1 MKIVVDRNIPYIGP
15 SLERIGETIFLKG
28 DAIDNDVM
36 KDTDILITRTRT
48 KCDPSLLEGSRCSF
62 IGTATIGTDHIDLD
76 YCKNKGITVANAPGC
91 NAPAVAQYVLTAI
104 TELTGNLSGKTL
116 GIIGAG
122 NVGTILGQWAVS
134 VGMKVLYNDPPKEEA
149 DDRTHHYVSL
159 DEIAYTSDVISIHT
173 PYTTTGRHATRHLIN
188 ESFLTSLN
196 RSPLIINSARGA
208 VTDTAALKDAFR
220 NGKIS
225 GLAIDCWENEPHI
238 DLELLSMATVATP
251 HIAGYSLEGK
261 IRATRM
267 VLEAL
272 SGHLTTH
279 FGMSHDI
286 ATTLTSSLPTI
297 PPIPS
302 RITTDML
309 QDDINADTRML
320 KEIPSTQL
328 ATGFEALRN
337 NYNLRQEPRLLK

>member
-159 DEIAYTSDVISIHT
+159 DEID
-173 PYTTTGRHATRHLIN
+173 
-188 ESFLTSLN
+188 
-196 RSPLIINSARGA
+196 
-208 VTDTAALKDAFR
+208 
-220 NGKIS
+220 
-225 GLAIDCWENEPHI
+225 
-238 DLELLSMATVATP
+238 
-251 HIAGYSLEGK
+251 
-261 IRATRM
+261 
-267 VLEAL
+267 
-272 SGHLTTH
+272 
-279 FGMSHDI
+279 
-286 ATTLTSSLPTI
+286 
-297 PPIPS
+297 
-302 RITTDML
+302 
-309 QDDINADTRML
+309 
-320 KEIPSTQL
+320 
-328 ATGFEALRN
+328 
-337 NYNLRQEPRLLK
+337 